1 MTLVLASGS
10 AARQALLTQTGI
22 PFVAHPVRV
31 DEDAIRRAL
40 VAEGARPHDIA
51 DELAEFK
58 ARRAAQI
65 RPSDLVLGCDQIL
78 DLKGRLF
85 SKPDNREDAAA
96 HLAALQGQTH
106 RLLSAAVIY
115 EGSEPVWRH
124 VGQARLTMHALSS
137 QQIEDYLDRAWPA
150 VQGSVGAYHAES
162 YGARLFSRIDGDWY
176 SVLGMPLLNIL
187 SFLRLRG
194 WLTP

>member
-1 MTLVLASGS
+1 
-10 AARQALLTQTGI
+10 
-22 PFVAHPVRV
+22 
-31 DEDAIRRAL
+31 
-40 VAEGARPHDIA
+40 
-51 DELAEFK
+51 
-58 ARRAAQI
+58 
-65 RPSDLVLGCDQIL
+65 
-78 DLKGRLF
+78 LF
-85 SKPDNREDAAA
+85 AKPENREDAAA
-96 HLAALQGQTH
+96 HLAALQGQSH
-106 RLLSAAVIY
+106 QLLSAAVIY

-150 VQGSVGAYHAES
+150 VQASVGAYHAES